1 MLTAFAILTYTGLLD
16 WSSKGRERFG
26 ADRRS
31 GEGSRE
37 RFSETPTHAERERD
51 REPWS
56 ALRIVWTVMYGVL
69 VLLLGGLAVYL
80 SWTSNSLIRRGT
92 LAKVI
97 FAIFAFL
104 CNGWYLISHYLHKVD
119 MIRYILKTSGTPSVA
134 PSGASETSVMPSDT
148 SSSSPELP
156 PELPPDLPRQ
166 PSAATPA
173 AP

>member
-1 MLTAFAILTYTGLLD
+1 MTTPKNICACCNIVVMLTAFAILTYTGLLD
-16 WSSKGRERFG
+16 WSSKG
-26 ADRRS
+26 
-31 GEGSRE
+31 E
-37 RFSETPTHAERERD
+37 RFSEKPTHAERER
-51 REPWS
+51 ESWS
-56 ALRIVWTVMYGVL
+56 TLRIVWTVMYGVL
-69 VLLLGGLAVYL
+69 VLLLGGLAAYL

-119 MIRYILKTSGTPSVA
+119 MIRYILKTSGA
-134 PSGASETSVMPSDT
+134 PSGAETAVMPSDT